1 MTHPDHPPDYAER
14 ATTHDRLAAST
25 TDEAARKMHRAMA
38 AEFRRR
44 ARLTPGELAPP
55 AAADPHLRFSAAA
68 A

>member
-1 MTHPDHPPDYAER
+1 M
-14 ATTHDRLAAST
+14 HDQLAAST
-25 TDEAARKMHRAMA
+25 TDDAARKMHRAMA